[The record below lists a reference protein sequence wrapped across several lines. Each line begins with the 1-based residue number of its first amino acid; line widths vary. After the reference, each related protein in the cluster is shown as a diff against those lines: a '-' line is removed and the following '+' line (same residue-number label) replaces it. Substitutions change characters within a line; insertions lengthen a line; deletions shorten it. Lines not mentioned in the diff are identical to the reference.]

1 MSRWTFNVPFK
12 QISGETKSGTP
23 VNVVPNSRNGCYS
36 TTDPS
41 EADFLRSYAGVILV
55 DYDGPAAPAPS
66 LLAKGK
72 HHA

>member
-12 QISGETKSGTP
+12 QITGETKDGTH
-23 VNVVPNSRNGCYS
+23 VYIVPNYRNGCYS

-41 EADFLRSYAGVILV
+41 EAEFLRSYTGVILV

-66 LLAKGK
+66 LVKGTK
-72 HHA
+72 